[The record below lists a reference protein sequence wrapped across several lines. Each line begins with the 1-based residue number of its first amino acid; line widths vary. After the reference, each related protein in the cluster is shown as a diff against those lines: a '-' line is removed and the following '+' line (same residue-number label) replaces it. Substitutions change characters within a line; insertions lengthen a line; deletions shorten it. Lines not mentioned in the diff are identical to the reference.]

1 LIALVLG
8 GVRSGKSAVAE
19 RIASTLPVPVTYVAT
34 AAMDD
39 DPAFSAR
46 VAAHRARR
54 PRSWNTVEVAPDELP
69 RVLAATAGTALVDS
83 LGTWIA
89 RASDFRVDLDGLC
102 EASRRRPGDTVIV
115 TEEVGLAVHPPT
127 EVGRRFV
134 DVVGECNH
142 RLAAL
147 ADRVLLVVAG
157 RVVELGTLAE

>member
-1 LIALVLG
+1 MIALVLG

-19 RIASTLPVPVTYVAT
+19 RIASTLPAPVTYFAT
-34 AAMDD
+34 ATTDG
-39 DPAFSAR
+39 DPAFAAR

-54 PRSWNTVEVAPDELP
+54 PPSWQTVEAAPDELP

-83 LGTWIA
+83 VGTWIA
-89 RASDFRVDLDGLC
+89 RAADFRVDPDRLC
-102 EASRRRPGDTVIV
+102 EACRHRPGDTVIV

-142 RLAAL
+142 RLAAV

-157 RVVELGTLAE
+157 RVMELGTLDE